1 MKILLNLLPE
11 EKKRLIERG
20 LHGRILLWQFFM
32 LFLLELLFLGI
43 LITVGVLLSVELESR
58 KFLSENS
65 SLATQTDSASLRQY
79 EDKFL
84 GINEALGVVGKI
96 QMNHVYFS
104 QLFRVLD
111 TTLPK
116 EVLLKQM
123 MTKDRVVTLIGTAET
138 RENLLSFEEQLKKS
152 SCIENVNV
160 PLSNLFSQKNLDF
173 QLDFTLTFDC
183 LHKNQL

>member
-11 EKKRLIERG
+11 EQKRLIERG

-43 LITVGVLLSVELESR
+43 LITVVFLLTIDLQSQVM
-58 KFLSENS
+58 LSQNS
-65 SLATQTDSASLRQY
+65 NVATQKDQQSLKQY

-96 QMNHVYFS
+96 QGSHVYFS
-104 QLFRVLD
+104 QLFRILD

-116 EVLLKQM
+116 EVLLKN
-123 MTKDRVVTLIGTAET
+123 MTTRDRVVTLIGVANT
-138 RENLLSFEEQLKKS
+138 RENLLAFEDELKKS
-152 SCIENVNV
+152 ACVEDVNV

-173 QLDFTLTFDC
+173 QLDFTIKLDC

>member
-32 LFLLELLFLGI
+32 LLLLEVLLLGI
-43 LITVGVLLSVELESR
+43 LITVGMLLSVELESR
-58 KFLSENS
+58 KILSES
-65 SLATQTDSASLRQY
+65 SSVTTQADQASLRQY

-111 TTLPK
+111 VTLPK

-123 MTKDRVVTLIGTAET
+123 ISKDRVVTLIGTAET
-138 RENLLSFEEQLKKS
+138 RENLLYFEEQLKKS
-152 SCIENVNV
+152 ACIENVNV